1 MKQGKIWG
9 STMEILKN
17 PALQFHR
24 IDFRSNFKCSK
35 HLHEHR
41 WNGFFVERGQM
52 IIRVWQKDYDL
63 VDETIL
69 NPGDW
74 TAVPPGVFHQFEGV
88 SAGVAFELYW
98 AEPLDGSDIV
108 RETVGKRTHENI
120 PD

>member
-1 MKQGKIWG
+1 
-9 STMEILKN
+9 MEILKN